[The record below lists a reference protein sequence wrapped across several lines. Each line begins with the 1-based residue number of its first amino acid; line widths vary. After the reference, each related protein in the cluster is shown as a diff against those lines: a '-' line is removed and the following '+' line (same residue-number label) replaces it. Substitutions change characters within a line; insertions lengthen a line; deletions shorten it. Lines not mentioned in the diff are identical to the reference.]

1 MNSVLQSWFRVDQP
15 GWRLLLL
22 FKAGWFGLVLQPIY
36 SAAVVVLLLLW
47 WMWQLKPAQRLALF
61 TLWGS
66 GLLLDTLLMVSG
78 VFQFDTVWLPFWLV
92 LLWGWFSLFWL
103 LVFSPFLQR
112 SLGVAL
118 FGLVGG
124 PMAYWGGA
132 QLSHSLQI
140 MVEAEF
146 WLILAPAWAA
156 LLLWARQ
163 AERWWWLRFKGG
175 VDAPV

>member
-1 MNSVLQSWFRVDQP
+1 MNSVLQPWFRPEQP
-15 GWRLLLL
+15 GWRQLLL
-22 FKAGWFGLVLQPIY
+22 FKAGWFGLVLQPVY
-36 SAAVVVLLLLW
+36 STAVVLLLLLLLVW
-47 WMWQLKPAQRLALF
+47 WLWQLKPAQRMTVF

-66 GLLLDTLLMVSG
+66 GLLLDTLLLAGG
-78 VFQFDTVWLPFWLV
+78 VFQFDSVWLPVWLV

-118 FGLVGG
+118 FGLIGG

-140 MVEAEF
+140 MAETEF
-146 WLILAPAWAA
+146 WLILAPAWAT
-156 LLLWARQ
+156 LLLWARH
-163 AERWWWLRFKGG
+163 AELWWWQRLKG
-175 VDAPV
+175 DI